1 MDLFRDEYF
10 VHLHNKKNNGVLEN
24 VFPLPLFFEG
34 NWEVALIELSVS
46 KDFDN
51 VSSGSDFLMIMYDD
65 EMLAR
70 AVVPAG
76 MYTRF
81 SDYTKHLQS
90 KFGEDIK
97 KVVKL
102 KTEGNSATFKFLSDR
117 VTLKFSE
124 GAADHLQLTDGETRS
139 EGIKPERL
147 EEDEYEDIQVT
158 FDPWVNMRRIF
169 LTTPY
174 ISPHFFNGSAKP
186 VLASCMLNEQDLTSK
201 LVYANFAPTYFPLLV
216 NILEKFD
223 IQLMDEKG
231 RILDGDHQHMYALVH
246 IRKKFDA

>member
-1 MDLFRDEYF
+1 MDLFRNEYF

-81 SDYTKHLQS
+81 SDYTKHFQS
-90 KFGEDIK
+90 KFSDDIK
-97 KVVKL
+97 KVIKL

-124 GAADHLQLTDGETRS
+124 GAADHLQLTDGETRR
-139 EGIKPERL
+139 EGIKPEPL
-147 EEDEYEDIQVT
+147 EKDEYEDIQVT
-158 FDPWVNMRRIF
+158 FDPWVNMR
-169 LTTPY
+169 
-174 ISPHFFNGSAKP
+174 
-186 VLASCMLNEQDLTSK
+186 
-201 LVYANFAPTYFPLLV
+201 
-216 NILEKFD
+216 
-223 IQLMDEKG
+223 
-231 RILDGDHQHMYALVH
+231 
-246 IRKKFDA
+246 